1 MRRVPGVAGVLLEGK
16 THNADLL
23 AGDRVE
29 ECVDD
34 LLGESLLL
42 VVVDVDHVFPVGGDL
57 VQVQLLA
64 NVDQVEDVLLKAG
77 AAEPDRGLRFEEG
90 IITNFSDGQNL
101 NINLINI
108 SLKF

>member
-1 MRRVPGVAGVLLEGK
+1 MVIPGIASVLLEGE
-16 THNADLL
+16 TQNADFLPRD
-23 AGDRVE
+23 GVE
-29 ECVDD
+29 ERVDD

-64 NVDQVEDVLLKAG
+64 NVDQAEDVLLKAG